1 MNTTALR
8 LVIGNKT
15 YSSWSMRPWL
25 LLKHLDL
32 EFQEIAVPLHTP
44 DSAEQIARYSPSGK
58 VPVLL
63 DGDRV
68 IWETLAIGE
77 YLAERDPR
85 VWPAD
90 VALRALARSA
100 ANEMHA
106 GFTALR
112 TELPFN
118 CPARRSGVI
127 PSPAAL
133 AEIKRVVTLWADCR
147 QAAGGVAG
155 NWLFGAFSFADAMF
169 APVALRFHSYGIA
182 LPEVAQAYV
191 DTVWADNHVQTWIQA
206 ARTETAT
213 MPGEERG
220 TAVND
225 T

>member
-85 VWPAD
+85 V
-90 VALRALARSA
+90 
-100 ANEMHA
+100 
-106 GFTALR
+106 
-112 TELPFN
+112 
-118 CPARRSGVI
+118 
-127 PSPAAL
+127 
-133 AEIKRVVTLWADCR
+133 
-147 QAAGGVAG
+147 
-155 NWLFGAFSFADAMF
+155 
-169 APVALRFHSYGIA
+169 
-182 LPEVAQAYV
+182 
-191 DTVWADNHVQTWIQA
+191 
-206 ARTETAT
+206 
-213 MPGEERG
+213 
-220 TAVND
+220 
-225 T
+225 